1 MYTPW
6 VPSGARA
13 CTLPDPAMAG
23 SDRDIS
29 FLPGVS
35 VAESHG
41 TFSKEVADCGD
52 GGLGTQR
59 GEGGTETSIEG
70 SGVSVSFWEESGL
83 SRGKRSK
90 SPSECGT
97 SPGM

>member
-1 MYTPW
+1 
-6 VPSGARA
+6 
-13 CTLPDPAMAG
+13 MAG

-59 GEGGTETSIEG
+59 GEGGTETSIGG